1 MRGNKISTK
10 VALVMLS
17 LVGNVSCAAL
27 FEPELPEHF
36 PNWSFSF
43 AQPYLYPAFLT
54 NNTYAIN
61 EEEDWTSMVHL
72 GRNRNTWKRVNGY
85 YGNSYDGYGLAL
97 LNEVHPFQVGSG
109 TNHLPDKLYVEWQRY
124 DFTRYMTVI
133 DVTDKM
139 KTVMKK
145 PHPHP
150 LQWKESCYQTEFA
163 FGLLPN
169 GHVKLWLYGCLIYTY
184 VGEFE
189 PQLTKPSTDEDS
201 YKTYKEWQKHLEEDV
216 GAKAEPIPWDKVNK
230 VWYPETVTVNNL
242 DDL

>member
-17 LVGNVSCAAL
+17 LVGNVSCASL

-36 PNWSFSF
+36 PNWNFSF
-43 AQPYLYPAFLT
+43 ARPYLYPAST
-54 NNTYAIN
+54 SRNMYATS
-61 EEEDWTSMVHL
+61 EEEDWTSMVHM
-72 GRNRNTWKRVNGY
+72 GTNDTSWKRLKRYY
-85 YGNSYDGYGLAL
+85 YGRDYDGYGLAL

-109 TNHLPDKLYVEWQRY
+109 TNHLPDKLYVEWYGY
-124 DFTRYMTVI
+124 DYTSYMTVI

-150 LQWKESCYQTEFA
+150 RGLKRPCYQTEFA

-189 PQLTKPSTDEDS
+189 PKLVKPTESDA
-201 YKTYKEWQKHLEEDV
+201 YKERLSKYEKDV